1 MTVTK
6 IYEIDSVIYCKDCGW
21 NMEAYTDVFAT
32 NNGMIRADWFIGVH
46 IAAQKANDITILF

>member
-32 NNGMIRADWFIGVH
+32 NNGMIRADWFHWCSHCG
-46 IAAQKANDITILF
+46 AKGE